1 MTEKSP
7 SSNPARRLRR
17 LGAPAP
23 RFALAALSGA
33 LIVMFAGSQLMDDAQ
48 AVAVSPDTPALT
60 STPARPASFSDL
72 VARVKPAVVNV
83 AVTKHSLE
91 DTMRPGKMSHE
102 FPQGMPYGEFFRH
115 FFGREGFSGKGVPP
129 GGKIQGHGSGFI
141 IDPAG
146 YVVTSD
152 HVIAEASEISVV
164 LNDGSRYA
172 AKVRGRDSK
181 TDLALL
187 KIDADRPLPHVA
199 FGNSDAARAGDW
211 VVAVGNPF
219 GLGGTVTAGII
230 SARGRDIQSGSYDDF
245 LQIDAPINR
254 GNSGGPLFDTR
265 GQVIGINSSIFSP
278 TGGNVGIGFAV
289 PASLAEP
296 VIEQLKA
303 SGRVER
309 GWLGVQIQAVT
320 PDIAEHFGMDANT
333 GALVAGVMPDGPAA
347 RAGVRPGDVIIGIG
361 GRPLDD
367 YKQLPKL
374 VAGTRIGSD
383 AVLDVRR
390 QGKAHR
396 LKVRIGQMPGSDT
409 EPLAAVA
416 SDDKA
421 APGRLGIYLA
431 ELTAETRQQYG
442 LPEDAQGVL
451 VAAVEQGSPA
461 ERAGIRPG
469 NMISMVD
476 QTPVASPEDLVQKVR
491 AASSAD
497 RSSVLLRV
505 HSGDEKRFVPVKF
518 TA

>member
-1 MTEKSP
+1 MTDKSSP
-7 SSNPARRLRR
+7 KHARRLHR
-17 LGAPAP
+17 LAAPAP

-33 LIVMFAGSQLMDDAQ
+33 LIVMFAGSQLTEEAR
-48 AVAVSPDTPALT
+48 AVALSPDRPAVGLA
-60 STPARPASFSDL
+60 SARPASFSEL

-83 AVTKHSLE
+83 AVTKGRGE
-91 DTMRPGKMSHE
+91 DERVPAPVPPELKDGT
-102 FPQGMPYGEFFRH
+102 PYSEFFQH
-115 FFGREGFSGKGVPP
+115 FFGREGFRGRGVSP
-129 GGKIQGHGSGFI
+129 GGQIQAQGSGFI

-152 HVIAEASEISVV
+152 HVIADAREITVV

-172 AKVRGRDSK
+172 ARVQGRDSK

-187 KIDADRPLPHVA
+187 KIDAEQPLPYVE
-199 FGNSDAARAGDW
+199 FGDSDSARAGDW

-254 GNSGGPLFDTR
+254 GNSGGPLFDTK

-296 VIEQLKA
+296 VVAQLKA

-320 PDIAEHFGMDANT
+320 VDIAEHFGIEANK

-361 GRPLDD
+361 GHPLEDF
-367 YKQLPKL
+367 KQLPIR
-374 VAGTRIGSD
+374 VAETPIGSD
-383 AVLDVRR
+383 AVLDVKRH
-390 QGKAHR
+390 GKTHR
-396 LKVRIGQMPGSDT
+396 LEVRIGKMPGGDS
-409 EPLAAVA
+409 EQLATLD
-416 SDDKA
+416 SKEKG

-431 ELTAETRQQYG
+431 ELTAEDRQQYG

-451 VAAVEQGSPA
+451 VAAVEKGSPA
-461 ERAGIRPG
+461 ARAGIRPG

-491 AASSAD
+491 AASSA
-497 RSSVLLRV
+497 RRASVLLRV
-505 HSGDEKRFVPVKF
+505 HSGDDPRFVPVKF